1 MYVHGRSPRHK
12 LIFIVVLAVQN
23 MGASGKIEKDQE
35 IEFNALVG
43 SLSMMSKVLN
53 DVLDLCAP
61 SLVTFTSFQLYYFS
75 NRMDSGNFEL
85 MSRVCFRI
93 PLWKAI
99 DAHR

>member
-1 MYVHGRSPRHK
+1 
-12 LIFIVVLAVQN
+12 

-53 DVLDLCAP
+53 DVLDLYALSPCDP
-61 SLVTFTSFQLYYFS
+61 DFFPTLLISS

-85 MSRVCFRI
+85 MSRVSC
-93 PLWKAI
+93 
-99 DAHR
+99 